1 MNDSRRRG
9 WAGWRWLVVP
19 AAAAAAV
26 AAGGV
31 ALAGIPDSSGVF
43 HGCYSK
49 KTGGLRLIDPSKRQ
63 KCGTGDAA
71 VSWNAAGIS
80 WRGNWSRSSAY
91 RVGDAVAYL
100 GSSYLAVKASE
111 GTTPSGS
118 GPNWALLAAQGSAGS
133 PGPKGATGP
142 QGAPGS
148 PGSRG
153 ATGPPGAPGSP
164 GSRGATG
171 PPGPRGSQGAQ
182 GPQGVPP
189 LPDLSKVATLSW
201 WGGVYSSATY
211 GFSFP
216 DAVAFDGTHLWVVNE
231 DHLADPTV
239 GNSVTELN
247 AADGSWVRTLSG
259 SAYGFNMPD
268 AIVFDGTHL
277 WVANGNADS
286 VTEINASDGSPVQ
299 TISGGNFNF
308 SQPGAMAFDGV
319 HIWVANLGN
328 STLTS
333 INAAD
338 GSLAANFAIAGLDQ
352 PAGIAFDG
360 TNLWVTSEGDDGV
373 FEIDTSGQPL
383 MQLGGQTYNFGHP
396 RAIAFDGSHLWITD
410 LGGVTEINASDGS
423 FVQTLLGTP
432 FQGFTSLAFDGTHM
446 WAPASPTAS
455 VTEFNASD
463 GSLVRVLSGVAY
475 GLRDPVAIAFDGTRM
490 WIANRSGNSVTDIPA
505 G

>member
-1 MNDSRRRG
+1 MNDGRRRG
-9 WAGWRWLVVP
+9 WTGWRWLIVP

-26 AAGGV
+26 AASGV

-80 WRGNWSRSSAY
+80 WRGVWSRSSAY

-100 GSSYLAVKASE
+100 GSSYLAVRASE
-111 GTTPSGS
+111 GQTPSGS
-118 GPNWALLAAQGSAGS
+118 SPDWALLAAQGGAGS
-133 PGPKGATGP
+133 QGPKGAAGP
-142 QGAPGS
+142 QG
-148 PGSRG
+148 
-153 ATGPPGAPGSP
+153 
-164 GSRGATG
+164 
-171 PPGPRGSQGAQ
+171 PR
-182 GPQGVPP
+182 GPQGVMP
-189 LPDLSKVATLSW
+189 LPDLAKVATLGW

-231 DHLADPTV
+231 DHLASQTG

-247 AADGSWVRTLSG
+247 AADGSWVRILTG
-259 SAYGFNMPD
+259 SSYGFNIPD
-268 AIVFDGTHL
+268 AIVFDGVHL
-277 WVANGNADS
+277 WVANSNANS
-286 VTEINASDGSPVQ
+286 VTEIDASDGSFVR
-299 TISGGNFNF
+299 TVSGGNYNF
-308 SQPGAMAFDGV
+308 SQPGAMAFDGT
-319 HIWVANLGN
+319 HIWVANSGN
-328 STLTS
+328 NTLTS

-338 GSLAANFAIAGLDQ
+338 GSLAGNLAIPGLDQ

-383 MQLGGQTYNFGHP
+383 MRLGGQTYNFGHP

-446 WAPASPTAS
+446 WAPASPSAS

-463 GSLVRVLSGVAY
+463 GSLVRVLSGLAY